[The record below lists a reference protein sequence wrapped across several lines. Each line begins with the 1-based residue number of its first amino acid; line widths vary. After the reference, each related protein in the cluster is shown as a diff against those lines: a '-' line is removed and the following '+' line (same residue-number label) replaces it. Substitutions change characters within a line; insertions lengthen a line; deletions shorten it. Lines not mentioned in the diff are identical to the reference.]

1 MFFGTTPSIN
11 DLLTIHDRQITIDL
25 DELKDKRRGKMNDP
39 VYISIPFPRLQ
50 FWDRNGAEASFNND
64 PTGIEFALNITTK
77 EFIKRL
83 EKVNPTVDGVG
94 RNLKRYHVVLVL
106 LSVDYDAEKDEGIIT
121 ITRYGHL
128 IHLQNFSLK

>member
-1 MFFGTTPSIN
+1 ML
-11 DLLTIHDRQITIDL
+11 DLPTIHDRQITIDL
-25 DELKDKRRGKMNDP
+25 DELKDKRRGKMNEP

-50 FWDRNGAEASFNND
+50 FRDRNGAEASFNID

-94 RNLKRYHVVLVL
+94 QNLKRYRVVIAL
-106 LSVDYDAEKDEGIIT
+106 LSVEYDVEKDEGIVT
-121 ITRYGHL
+121 ITRYGRL
-128 IHLQNFSLK
+128 VHLQNFSLE

>member
-1 MFFGTTPSIN
+1 ML
-11 DLLTIHDRQITIDL
+11 DLRTIHDRQITIDL
-25 DELKDKRRGKMNDP
+25 DELKDKRRGKMNEP

-50 FWDRNGAEASFNND
+50 FRDRNGAEASFNID

-94 RNLKRYHVVLVL
+94 QNLKRYRVVIAL
-106 LSVDYDAEKDEGIIT
+106 LSVEYDVEKDEGIVT
-121 ITRYGHL
+121 ITRYGRL
-128 IHLQNFSLK
+128 VHLQNFSLE